1 MLPQNILKQV
11 ITYNESQLAYLENL
25 NCFISTS
32 NKKFN
37 NFEDIEKNLG
47 DTVQFDVPPRAIAMQ
62 GLVVNFQ
69 GAEQRFGT
77 LVCDQAANSS
87 QAFTAQQ
94 FIFNVKDYMEKFGKG
109 RTEVLSTQVEASV
122 ALNANSSVPVNQ
134 VINGQTVPTG
144 AYHVE
149 SGPFRFYG
157 DGVTQINSFQQLA
170 TMLALNAEF
179 GVPTGSPDVYLPNMA
194 IPSIVGT
201 GLNQFVP
208 ARNDKLANSWDLGT
222 YQGSNAR
229 YYRSNLLPVQIAGN
243 VGNNATVLTV
253 VSTNDPT
260 GQNITQITF
269 SGAGVSDASAI
280 LYGDMAQFQDGVS
293 GFNNM
298 RYLTWTGYKY
308 CQVPVQFRATA
319 TAGSTGG
326 GQVTVNIFP
335 ALQSTIGLNQ
345 NLNQNILPGMQVKFL
360 PSHVCGMVVSGKALF
375 MAMPR
380 LPDETPYPTSA
391 QVNKAT
397 GASLRMYYGS
407 LFGKNQRGNIT
418 DCIWASYAQPE
429 YCMRIAF
436 PLNIA

>member
-11 ITYNESQLAYLENL
+11 ITYNESQLPYLENL

-32 NKKFN
+32 NKKFD
-37 NFEDIEKNLG
+37 NFDNVEKNLG
-47 DTVQFDVPPRAIAMQ
+47 DTIQFDVCPRAISVQ
-62 GLVVNFQ
+62 GLVAKFQ

-94 FIFNVKDYMEKFGKG
+94 FIFNVRDYMEKFGKA
-109 RTEVLSTQVEASV
+109 RVEVISSDIEASV
-122 ALNANSSVPVNQ
+122 ALNANSSVPVNK
-134 VINGQTVPTG
+134 VINGETVPTG
-144 AYHVE
+144 AFHVE

-170 TMLALNAEF
+170 KMLALNAEF
-179 GVPTGSPDVYLPNMA
+179 GVPTGAPDVYLPNMA
-194 IPSIVGT
+194 IPDIIGT

-208 ARNDKLANSWDLGT
+208 ARNDVIANSWDLGT
-222 YQGSNAR
+222 YKGSNAR
-229 YYRSNLLPVQIAGN
+229 YYRSNLLPAQIAGSA
-243 VGNNATVLTV
+243 GNLAQVLTV

-269 SGAGVSDASAI
+269 SGASTSDADSVA
-280 LYGDMAQFQDGVS
+280 YGDMAQFQDGVT

-298 RYLTWTGYKY
+298 RFLTWTGYKY

-319 TAGSTGG
+319 QAGSSSGG
-326 GQVTVNIFP
+326 LVTVNVFP
-335 ALQSTIGLNQ
+335 ALQSTVGLNQ
-345 NLNQNILPGMQVKFL
+345 NINQNISPGMQVKFL
-360 PSHVCGMVVSGKALF
+360 PSHICGMVVSGKALF
-375 MAMPR
+375 MAMPK
-380 LPDETPYPTSA
+380 LPDEHPYDTSSIM
-391 QVNKAT
+391 NKAT

-418 DCIWASYAQPE
+418 DSTWASYAQPE
-429 YCMRIAF
+429 YCLRIVF

>member
-37 NFEDIEKNLG
+37 NFNDIEKNLG

-87 QAFTAQQ
+87 QAFSAQQ
-94 FIFNVKDYMEKFGKG
+94 FIFNVRDYMEKFGKG
-109 RTEVLSTQVEASV
+109 RTEVLSCNVESSV
-122 ALNANSSVPVNQ
+122 AQNANSSVPVNTI
-134 VINGQTVPTG
+134 INGQTVPTG
-144 AYHVE
+144 AMHTE

-170 TMLALNAEF
+170 QMLALNAEF
-179 GVPTGSPDVYLPNMA
+179 GVPTGSPDVYLPNMV

-201 GLNQFVP
+201 GLNQFVA
-208 ARNDKLANSWDLGT
+208 ARNEKLANSWDLGT

-229 YYRSNLLPVQIAGN
+229 YYRSNLLPTQVAGSAGN
-243 VGNNATVLTV
+243 LGQVLTV

-269 SGAGVSDASAI
+269 SGASVSDANSI
-280 LYGDMAQFQDGVS
+280 NINDMAQFQDGVV

-298 RYLTWTGYKY
+298 RYLTWTGYKV
-308 CQVPVQFRATA
+308 CQVPVQFRSLT
-319 TAGSTGG
+319 TVVSSSGG
-326 GQVTVNIFP
+326 IVVVNVFP
-335 ALQSTIGLNQ
+335 ALQATVGLNQ

-360 PSHVCGMVVSGKALF
+360 PSHVCGLVVSGKALF

-380 LPDETPYPTSA
+380 LPDETPYPTSS
-391 QVNKAT
+391 QTNKAT

-429 YCMRIAF
+429 YCLRIAF